1 MALRKDA
8 PRSARAL
15 ERAGL
20 QAKYKDSTLIGL
32 QAMEENRLD
41 NPKALKELRRE
52 LRKYYT
58 DARANAQKAIKRIQ
72 ASDVPFT
79 DEPPLFPKTSEL
91 SDSELFRAVAEVNR
105 FLKSPSRNLK
115 ERRKE
120 YQDLLEDLHKK
131 GMTYLRMEDLKYWDR
146 FRKWL
151 RASNLLG
158 KPYASGEILGDIF
171 AQSVEEGK
179 PNSERWQ
186 ELYNEVSA
194 MMGRR
199 SRPGVKHWRGPRK
212 PNEMARNMG
221 ISEHGRRSKK

>member
-1 MALRKDA
+1 MALRKGA

-32 QAMEENRLD
+32 LVMEENRLD

-91 SDSELFRAVAEVNR
+91 SDADLFRAVAEVNR
-105 FLKSPSRNLK
+105 FLKSPTRNLK
-115 ERRKE
+115 ERRKA
-120 YQDLLEDLHKK
+120 YQDLLDDLHKK
-131 GMTYLRMEDLKYWDR
+131 GMTYLKMEDLKYWDR

-151 RASNLLG
+151 RASNILG
-158 KPYASGEILGDIF
+158 KPYASGDILGDIF
-171 AQSVEEGK
+171 AQSIEEGK
-179 PNSERWQ
+179 PTSERWE
-186 ELYNEVSA
+186 ELYDEVTA
-194 MMGRR
+194 MMGNKEKPTRR
-199 SRPGVKHWRGPRK
+199 R
-212 PNEMARNMG
+212 
-221 ISEHGRRSKK
+221 GRRAPKMDKNRAKNMNRRK

>member
-1 MALRKDA
+1 MALKKGA

-20 QAKYKDSTLIGL
+20 QAKYRDSTLIGL
-32 QAMEENRLD
+32 QALEENRLD

-79 DEPPLFPKTSEL
+79 DEPPKFPKTSEL
-91 SDSELFRAVAEVNR
+91 SDSELLRAVAEVNL
-105 FLKSPSRNLK
+105 FLKSPNRQLK
-115 ERRKE
+115 ERRKA
-120 YQDLLEDLHKK
+120 YQELLEDLHKK

-151 RASNLLG
+151 RASNILG
-158 KPYASGEILGDIF
+158 KPYASGDILGDMF
-171 AQSVEEGK
+171 AQSIEEGK
-179 PNSERWQ
+179 PTSERWE
-186 ELYNEVSA
+186 ELYDEVTA
-194 MMGRR
+194 MMGNKGKPTRR
-199 SRPGVKHWRGPRK
+199 S
-212 PNEMARNMG
+212 
-221 ISEHGRRSKK
+221 GRRAPKMDKNRAKNMNRRK